1 MLRTKRLGIV
11 VSNLIV
17 EIVDNLHDES
27 EMKLDSRQISE
38 IGNYFKDKSV
48 LKAYLFGSCARD
60 KADDQSDIDI
70 LVERDYAQPI
80 GLEFVQMQLDLQD
93 LLNRQV
99 DLLSQKAIPK
109 HIQSYIEPDS
119 VLVYARRSG

>member
-1 MLRTKRLGIV
+1 MK
-11 VSNLIV
+11 
-17 EIVDNLHDES
+17 
-27 EMKLDSRQISE
+27 MKLDSRQISE
-38 IGNYFKDKSV
+38 IGNYFKDKPV

-60 KADDQSDIDI
+60 EADDKSDIDI
-70 LVERDYAQPI
+70 LVELDYAQPI

-99 DLLSQKAIPK
+99 DLLSQKAVPK
-109 HIQSYIEPDS
+109 YIQPYIEQDR

>member
-1 MLRTKRLGIV
+1 MESISLAETA
-11 VSNLIV
+11 
-17 EIVDNLHDES
+17 DNLYDES

-38 IGNYFKDKSV
+38 IGNYFKDKPV

-60 KADDQSDIDI
+60 EVDDKSDIDI
-70 LVERDYAQPI
+70 LVELDYAQPI

-99 DLLSQKAIPK
+99 DLLSQKTISK
-109 HIQSYIEPDS
+109 HIQPYIEQDR

>member
-1 MLRTKRLGIV
+1 MVASTSLA
-11 VSNLIV
+11 
-17 EIVDNLHDES
+17 EIVDNTHDES
-27 EMKLDSRQISE
+27 KMKLDSTQISE
-38 IGNYFKDKSV
+38 ISDYFKDKPV

-60 KADDQSDIDI
+60 EADDKSDIDI
-70 LVERDYAQPI
+70 LVELDYAQPI

-99 DLLSQKAIPK
+99 DLLSQKAISK
-109 HIQSYIEPDS
+109 HIQPCIEQDR

>member
-1 MLRTKRLGIV
+1 MVELISLART
-11 VSNLIV
+11 
-17 EIVDNLHDES
+17 VDDLHDES
-27 EMKLDSRQISE
+27 EMKLDSGQISE
-38 IGNYFKDKSV
+38 ISNYFKDKPV

-60 KADDQSDIDI
+60 EADDKSDVDI
-70 LVERDYAQPI
+70 LVELDYAKPI

-109 HIQSYIEPDS
+109 HIQPYIEQDR
-119 VLVYARRSG
+119 VLVYARRSR

>member
-1 MLRTKRLGIV
+1 MEPNSVAET
-11 VSNLIV
+11 
-17 EIVDNLHDES
+17 VDNSHGKS
-27 EMKLDSRQISE
+27 KMQLDSKQISE
-38 IGNYFKDKSV
+38 IGDYFKDKPV

-60 KADDQSDIDI
+60 EADDKSDIDI
-70 LVERDYAQPI
+70 LVELDYAQPI
-80 GLEFVQMQLDLQD
+80 GLEFVQMQLDLQG

-109 HIQSYIEPDS
+109 HIQPYIEQDR

>member
-1 MLRTKRLGIV
+1 MLRTRILGMV
-11 VSNLIV
+11 ESNSLAAT
-17 EIVDNLHDES
+17 VDDLHNES
-27 EMKLDSRQISE
+27 PMKLDSRQISE
-38 IGNYFKDKSV
+38 IGNYFKDKPV

-60 KADDQSDIDI
+60 EADDKSDIDI
-70 LVERDYAQPI
+70 LVELDYAQPI

-99 DLLSQKAIPK
+99 DLLSQKAISK
-109 HIQSYIEPDS
+109 HIQPYIEQDR

>member
-1 MLRTKRLGIV
+1 MVESILLAETAN
-11 VSNLIV
+11 NLY
-17 EIVDNLHDES
+17 DES

-38 IGNYFKDKSV
+38 IGNYFRDKPV

-60 KADDQSDIDI
+60 EADDKSDIDI
-70 LVERDYAQPI
+70 LVELDYAKPI

-99 DLLSQKAIPK
+99 DLLSEKAISK
-109 HIQSYIEPDS
+109 YIQPYIEQDR
-119 VLVYARRSG
+119 VLVYARGSG

>member
-1 MLRTKRLGIV
+1 MLRTKTLGTV
-11 VSNLIV
+11 ESNSLART
-17 EIVDNLHDES
+17 VDGIHDES

-38 IGNYFKDKSV
+38 IGNYFKDKPV

-60 KADDQSDIDI
+60 EADDKSDVDI
-70 LVERDYAQPI
+70 LVELDYAKPI

-99 DLLSQKAIPK
+99 DLLSQKAISK
-109 HIQSYIEPDS
+109 HIQPYIEQDR
-119 VLVYARRSG
+119 VLVYARKSR

>member
-1 MLRTKRLGIV
+1 MESISLAETA
-11 VSNLIV
+11 
-17 EIVDNLHDES
+17 DNLYDES

-38 IGNYFKDKSV
+38 IGNYFKDKPV

-60 KADDQSDIDI
+60 EVDDKSDIDI
-70 LVERDYAQPI
+70 LVELDYAQPI

-99 DLLSQKAIPK
+99 DLLSQKAISK
-109 HIQSYIEPDS
+109 HIQPYIEQDR